1 MDPWQLY
8 FSKLFPKRFTRI
20 GKIGNY
26 KVQAEFFKNLVPVQ
40 QKGRIVPVTLQ
51 EKVDKEIDK
60 LLTQGH
66 IEKLKKCSDRYF
78 VSPIVITGKKTG
90 P

>member
-1 MDPWQLY
+1 M
-8 FSKLFPKRFTRI
+8 
-20 GKIGNY
+20 
-26 KVQAEFFKNLVPVQ
+26 
-40 QKGRIVPVTLQ
+40 PVTLQ

-66 IEKLKKCSDRYF
+66 IEKLKECSDRYF
-78 VSPIVITGKKTG
+78 VSPIIITVKKTG